1 MKNILLM
8 LPFFFAVISTQ
19 AKEKAEQIQFKVNG
33 NCDMCKARI
42 EKAATV
48 NGVKSAEWN
57 EQTHFIIVK
66 FMPSK
71 TNKTAIQQ
79 HIAAAGYDTEDVTA
93 SDDAYQALPQ
103 CCQYTR

>member
-42 EKAATV
+42 EKAAKI
-48 NGVKSAEWN
+48 NGVKSAEWD

-79 HIAAAGYDTEDVTA
+79 HIAAAGYDTEDVIA
-93 SDDAYQALPQ
+93 SDEAYGALPQ